1 MSEPLSVVIP
11 AYNEAAIVG
20 KVVNSVSEC
29 LTRAQIPHEVIVVD
43 DGSQDGTAEAAGRTA
58 ARVIRHRSNR
68 GYGASLKTGI
78 SAAQYRAICIT
89 DADGTY
95 PVSEIPRLYREFAAA
110 DMVVGARV
118 GAKVAIP
125 LMRRPAKWVLNRL
138 ADYVT
143 ATKIPDLNSGLRIF
157 DREIAFQYFNILSD
171 QFSFTTTITMAMLC
185 DKYAVKYVPINYGV
199 RTGRSKIVAW
209 DAANFMVL
217 IVRIAML
224 FRPLRVFMPAALL
237 FFLYAMIKAP
247 WDLLITGD
255 RNVSTTAAVA
265 MICAVQLLLIGMLG
279 DALATRL
286 RNISGT
292 ANLDYGATRGMPLRN
307 RPLADDPVLTCPP
320 TEDEAEVV
328 AESSLTDRTG

>member
-11 AYNEAAIVG
+11 AFNEAGMV
-20 KVVNSVSEC
+20 KQVVDSVVRC
-29 LTRAQIPHEVIVVD
+29 LNDAQIPHEVIVVD
-43 DGSQDGTAEAAGRTA
+43 DGSQDGTAEAASRTA

-78 SAAQYRAICIT
+78 SAAKHRAICIT

-95 PVSEIPRLYREFAAA
+95 PVAEIPNLYRAFASA
-110 DMVVGARV
+110 DMVVGART

-125 LMRRPAKWVLNRL
+125 LSRRPAKWFLNHL
-138 ADYVT
+138 ANYVT

-157 DREIAFQYFNILSD
+157 DREIARQYFNILSD

-199 RTGRSKIVAW
+199 RTGRSKIVPW
-209 DAANFMVL
+209 DAASFMIL
-217 IVRIAML
+217 IMRAAML
-224 FRPLRVFMPAALL
+224 FRPLRVFVPCSML

-292 ANLDYGATRGMPLRN
+292 ANVDYGAPWGTPARN
-307 RPLADDPVLTCPP
+307 RPNGDESRAAYEPPDDDSIEIADTASR
-320 TEDEAEVV
+320 EA
-328 AESSLTDRTG
+328 

>member
-11 AYNEAAIVG
+11 AYNEAAMVG
-20 KVVNSVSEC
+20 PVVNSVTEC

-43 DGSQDGTAEAAGRTA
+43 DGSVDGTAEAASRTG

-95 PVSEIPRLYREFAAA
+95 PVAEIPRLYREFAAA
-110 DMVVGARV
+110 DMVVGART

-125 LMRRPAKWVLNRL
+125 LLRRPAKWVLNRL
-138 ADYVT
+138 ANYVT

-157 DREIAFQYFNILSD
+157 DREIARQYFNILSD

-185 DKYAVKYVPINYGV
+185 DKYAVKYVPIDYGV

-209 DAANFMVL
+209 DAASFMVM

-224 FRPLRVFMPAALL
+224 FRPLRVFVPSALL

-292 ANLDYGATRGMPLRN
+292 TNLDYGATRGTPLRN
-307 RPLADDPVLTCPP
+307 RAAGDEPAMIYPVAD
-320 TEDEAEVV
+320 EDAAAV
-328 AESSLTDRTG
+328 AESSDRAG